1 MDVATNHE
9 TKLGAGSINCNR
21 LDFKSVLIHTFP
33 SFATSLITKIKKEK
47 SKNKDEKRTTKSK
60 RKKVDQKKPI

>member
-1 MDVATNHE
+1 MDVARNHE

-47 SKNKDEKRTTKSK
+47 SKNKDK
-60 RKKVDQKKPI
+60 